1 MPTSFRPDWLHN
13 RPHGWGRILV
23 LESPANYGPEQADAY
38 ARLTAALRAG
48 DAPDEADVRLL
59 RADWDAHLAG
69 LPQRAEAWRWGG

>member
-1 MPTSFRPDWLHN
+1 MPTDPRAHRLHN

-23 LESPANYGPEQADAY
+23 LESPASYGPEQADAY

-59 RADWDAHLAG
+59 RADWDAHLAS
-69 LPQRAEAWRWGG
+69 LAMRAEAWRWGQ